1 MPDAEEVVAAL
12 FRSGGDKGVAADVRT
27 DETRESLEA
36 MSKVRLVLF
45 YPVGLSPHG
54 LQGLSSPTRA
64 QAHTPCNGSRAS

>member
-45 YPVGLSPHG
+45 YPVGLTTW
-54 LQGLSSPTRA
+54 LA
-64 QAHTPCNGSRAS
+64 GS